1 MEVLTVIPKMAIAL
15 GVATVSMIS
24 QIQFRGTVSS
34 PTEVGAEYIVFQT
47 YPNNQ
52 VRGLVY
58 IQNSDIG
65 SCFEGVFNSQQ
76 SQIQHITYT
85 YPVIGN
91 NHDDGWETHVSD
103 EALNL
108 STFSHSF
115 NSSEINENVQA
126 WFNECLEVIS
136 NPLE

>member
-1 MEVLTVIPKMAIAL
+1 MEVWTVIPKMAIAL
-15 GVATVSMIS
+15 GVATVSMVS
-24 QIQFRGTVSS
+24 EIQFRGTVSS
-34 PTEVGAEYIVFQT
+34 PTQVGAEYIVFET
-47 YPNNQ
+47 YQNNH

-76 SQIQHITYT
+76 TQIQQITYT
-85 YPVIGN
+85 YPVIVN
-91 NHDDGWETHVSD
+91 NHDEGWETNVSD

>member
-15 GVATVSMIS
+15 EVATVSMIS

-58 IQNSDIG
+58 I
-65 SCFEGVFNSQQ
+65 
-76 SQIQHITYT
+76 
-85 YPVIGN
+85 
-91 NHDDGWETHVSD
+91 
-103 EALNL
+103 
-108 STFSHSF
+108 
-115 NSSEINENVQA
+115 
-126 WFNECLEVIS
+126 
-136 NPLE
+136 